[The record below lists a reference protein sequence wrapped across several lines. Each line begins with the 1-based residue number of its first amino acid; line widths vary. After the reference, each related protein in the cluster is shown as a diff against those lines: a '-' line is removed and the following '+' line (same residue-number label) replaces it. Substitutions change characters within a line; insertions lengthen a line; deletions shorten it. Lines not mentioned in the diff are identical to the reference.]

1 MSYSTNAYKSYQ
13 NKRNNAQGHFFERV
27 IESGCKRYKAEER
40 ANINKTP
47 EPFRV
52 LAKERNGIFKGRF
65 TANAEPDF
73 IGTLKNGRAIV
84 FEAKYTSTEKMK
96 RNVLSSEQ
104 IKALRLH
111 HKLGAVAGVC
121 IGIKDLFYFIP
132 FEVWEDMKKIYGRQY
147 LKKEDIEEYEV
158 KFNGSVL
165 FLDYKSKNREVEF

>member
-1 MSYSTNAYKSYQ
+1 MNHNVNVYKSYQ
-13 NKRNNAQGHFFERV
+13 NKRNNAQGHFFEQV
-27 IESGCKRYKAEER
+27 IELGCKRYAAEER

-52 LAKERNGIFKGRF
+52 LAKERSGIFKGRF
-65 TANAEPDF
+65 TKRAEPDF
-73 IGTLKNGRAIV
+73 KGTLKGGRAIV
-84 FEAKYTSTEKMK
+84 FEAKYTTTDKMK

-104 IKALRLH
+104 LKALKLH

-132 FEVWEDMKKIYGRQY
+132 FEVWENMKEIYGRQY
-147 LKKEDIEEYEV
+147 LTSEDIGEYEV

-165 FLDYKSKNREVEF
+165 FLDYKKDSQEVSF